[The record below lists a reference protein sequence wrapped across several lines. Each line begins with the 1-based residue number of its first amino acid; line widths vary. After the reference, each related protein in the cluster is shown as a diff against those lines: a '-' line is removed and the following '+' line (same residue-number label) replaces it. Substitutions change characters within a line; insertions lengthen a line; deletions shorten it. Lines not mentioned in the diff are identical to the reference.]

1 MADNINPENAILT
14 NLVFGISN
22 IKAQM
27 EAIEAMANK
36 TALTVQE
43 AFAKTQLNAGTGA
56 TDTVAK
62 AGKVTALQQS
72 KIEAVRKESEAKQT
86 AMLAESAAKQDA
98 IVNAST
104 NAQVLAR
111 EKADAAIITSAAK
124 TQAEV
129 EAIQARASISTAK
142 AGVYDARSSAIS
154 AESTAAIEAQNAKTL
169 ATVEKTE
176 AQKGVI
182 VAKGE
187 AEVSSIRA
195 KETLTQQK
203 IIKESSAVQL
213 ATVKK
218 QVEQEKLLYM
228 QSRRAAFEQKPQG
241 MAGLMER
248 RLSWLGT
255 GALVMGGLAGVGEIA
270 STIKDVEFGM
280 TTIARVTEDV
290 NFNFKGMRDELQQL
304 GVTYGDVWADVSDI
318 AIRWAQAGYD
328 QAETLELTKDSLLAL
343 NTAELNS
350 EQAWAA

>member
-1 MADNINPENAILT
+1 MADNINPENAVLT
-14 NLVFGISN
+14 NLVFGIGN

-27 EAIEAMANK
+27 ETIEAMANK

-43 AFAKTQLNAGTGA
+43 AFAKTQITTGIA
-56 TDTVAK
+56 NDTVAK
-62 AGKVTALQQS
+62 TTALQQA
-72 KIEAVRKESEAKQT
+72 KVQAVLQESEAKKASIT
-86 AMLAESAAKQDA
+86 ALGEAK
-98 IVNAST
+98 
-104 NAQVLAR
+104 
-111 EKADAAIITSAAK
+111 ITSEMAK
-124 TQAEV
+124 EELTRQKIV
-129 EAIQARASISTAK
+129 K
-142 AGVYDARSSAIS
+142 
-154 AESTAAIEAQNAKTL
+154 EST
-169 ATVEKTE
+169 
-176 AQKGVI
+176 
-182 VAKGE
+182 
-187 AEVSSIRA
+187 
-195 KETLTQQK
+195 
-203 IIKESSAVQL
+203 AVQL
-213 ATVKK
+213 AAVQK
-218 QVEQEKLLYM
+218 QVEQERLLYM

-255 GALVMGGLAGVGEIA
+255 GALVMGGMAGVGEVV
-270 STIKDVEFGM
+270 STINQVEAGM